1 MQRIVASGAA
11 PRKVLHVDDL
21 GTHEDLSAYR
31 AVIFMLGNSTHNLPA
46 FRAAIR
52 SRSEDIRRYFYL
64 HDARITGLLGLHCGN
79 SGTLR
84 RELMRHYPE
93 SEATLA
99 DASEEVLYLGKI
111 FGLRLLRSLIGAG
124 TFLVNSGRARQLI
137 EGEFGSASPP
147 PIRTLFHP
155 IFPVPDGRSVRR
167 ADEAAL
173 LVAHFGELN
182 LFKRPELL
190 IQAVDVIAKR
200 RPTRLLFAGNRV
212 RAYFPNGVIPDFV
225 DIVENADD
233 DDLLALMR
241 GVDVAVQ
248 PRFPDHGESSGVVRQ
263 LLSVGKIPLVTA
275 GTADAELGNLVR
287 SISPTI
293 APEELATVIQT
304 AASNA
309 GLNPMLAQQYSAN
322 AYGRLLDSIL
332 LS

>member
-1 MQRIVASGAA
+1 VALFASRAFAEVQEPIHFFSSATSPDDLQAKMQRIVASGAA

-46 FRAAIR
+46 FRTAIR

-147 PIRTLFHP
+147 PIRTSISSDLP
-155 IFPVPDGRSVRR
+155 CPGRTVGPACRR
-167 ADEAAL
+167 
-173 LVAHFGELN
+173 GS
-182 LFKRPELL
+182 
-190 IQAVDVIAKR
+190 IASG
-200 RPTRLLFAGNRV
+200 T
-212 RAYFPNGVIPDFV
+212 
-225 DIVENADD
+225 DD